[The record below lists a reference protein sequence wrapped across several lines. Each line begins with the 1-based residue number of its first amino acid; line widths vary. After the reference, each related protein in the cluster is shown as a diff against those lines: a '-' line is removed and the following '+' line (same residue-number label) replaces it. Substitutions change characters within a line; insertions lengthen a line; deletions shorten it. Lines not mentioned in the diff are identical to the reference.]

1 MRKGDSRSVR
11 PTGTAIGE
19 ELLGS
24 TSIAVRLRAPCNRS
38 EFLMAKTKVRRV
50 RISTRLS
57 VELRAQLTKYCAA
70 SGISERM
77 VIEDA
82 LSKHLHNTDDM
93 ALIARR
99 LDGIVREL
107 AHDHRD
113 LELLSE
119 AFGRY
124 MRLWFM
130 AHAPSTAEAGK
141 GATRGAGETQYR
153 QFAQHLG
160 AQFKQGH
167 RFVHDVPVEAFGDED
182 DSP

>member
-1 MRKGDSRSVR
+1 
-11 PTGTAIGE
+11 
-19 ELLGS
+19 
-24 TSIAVRLRAPCNRS
+24 
-38 EFLMAKTKVRRV
+38 MAKTKARRV
-50 RISTRLS
+50 RVGTRLS

-70 SGISERM
+70 SGISERT

-82 LSKHLHNTDDM
+82 LSKHLNNDDNT
-93 ALIARR
+93 ALIVRR
-99 LDGIVREL
+99 LDKIDREL

-124 MRLWFM
+124 MRLWLM
-130 AHAPSTAEAGK
+130 AHAPSTAESGK

-160 AQFKQGH
+160 AQFTQGH
-167 RFVHDVPVEAFGDED
+167 RFVDDVPVEAFGGHD
-182 DSP
+182 DGQ

>member
-1 MRKGDSRSVR
+1 
-11 PTGTAIGE
+11 
-19 ELLGS
+19 
-24 TSIAVRLRAPCNRS
+24 
-38 EFLMAKTKVRRV
+38 MAKTKVRRV
-50 RISTRLS
+50 RVGTRLS

-70 SGISERM
+70 SGISERT

-82 LSKHLHNTDDM
+82 LSKHLHNDDNT
-93 ALIARR
+93 ALIVRR
-99 LDGIVREL
+99 LDRTNREL
-107 AHDHRD
+107 AHAQRD

-130 AHAPSTAEAGK
+130 AHAASTTEAGK

-182 DSP
+182 DGP